1 MRPNVDFAKRLVAL
15 LSWAFFVAFAS
26 ESQADGGKSAR
37 EIVTT
42 VCADCHRLSGTP
54 TSRFD
59 LKAPDL
65 IWAGVKYQRDWLLS
79 WLEGKEE
86 NLYPN
91 TYRWDKPAGP
101 FTHMKLSAKDAV
113 AVADYIEKNL
123 LDPRVQK
130 GVFNLKNLT
139 EREVA
144 FGAAIY
150 KDVSCFGCHQIKE
163 DGKKAGG
170 PISVTLYTAGKRY
183 NLDWLYRF
191 AANPQDFTPHSGEYL
206 ADATGLQVRYLLG
219 YLMVQGVEGYKYYE
233 PWKSE
238 HFKNAVAERGAK
250 TYKIYCAQCHGF
262 KGEGNGPGAS
272 GLDPKPAVHAKMPL
286 SEMPDDYL
294 YNVVYYGGKSVGKS
308 SSMPDWGLT
317 IPPQDFA
324 DLIAYLKKTF
334 KGE

>member
-1 MRPNVDFAKRLVAL
+1 MRSRNGLVILLSIALLVA
-15 LSWAFFVAFAS
+15 VGN
-26 ESQADGGKSAR
+26 ESRADSGKNAK
-37 EIVTT
+37 EIVNT
-42 VCADCHRLSGTP
+42 VCAECHRLSGTP
-54 TSRFD
+54 TSRFE

-65 IWAGVKYQRDWLLS
+65 MWAGVKYQRDWLLR

-91 TYRWDKPAGP
+91 SYRWDKSQGE
-101 FTHMKLSAKDAV
+101 FRHMALSSKDAV
-113 AVADYIEKNL
+113 AVADYFEKNL

-144 FGAAIY
+144 FGESVY
-150 KDVSCFGCHQIKE
+150 KDFSCFGCHQIME
-163 DGKKAGG
+163 GGKKAGG
-170 PISVTLYTAGKRY
+170 PISVTLYGAGKRY

-206 ADATGLQVRYLLG
+206 ADLTSLQVRYLLG

-238 HFKNAVAERGAK
+238 YFKNAVAERGAK
-250 TYKIYCAQCHGF
+250 TYKTYCAQCHGF
-262 KGEGNGPGAS
+262 KGEGNGPGAA

-286 SEMPDDYL
+286 SDMPDDYL
-294 YNVVYYGGKSVGKS
+294 YNVVYHGGKSVAKS
-308 SSMPDWGLT
+308 PSMPDWGLT
-317 IPPQDFA
+317 IPSQDFA